1 MKSEFP
7 LIDCQEVNPSLES
20 FESSTFKFY
29 WLGKNAKNSEILV
42 KFSLLSLTYQN
53 DLDRIHALIFGT
65 CIRSTFRNGFGG
77 FWIQG
82 RMCTWSPHD
91 GLTYSSTKFVWG
103 LKFSFLQI
111 HQKINPFEWTYD
123 TLVRGEFQN
132 EPFRRLGAILPQL
145 GDNWLRVRSADDD
158 TPLRFE
164 LRFDRPECGVAH
176 GLFRFQKRIK
186 FKVDGQMG

>member
-1 MKSEFP
+1 MDHIIWTILYVKILTPSWGTQPIKMVQIEFMP
-7 LIDCQEVNPSLES
+7 WFLVLVSDRRFAMDSDDFEFKDECVLEALMTVSLIPAQSS
-20 FESSTFKFY
+20 FEVSSFPFYKF
-29 WLGKNAKNSEILV
+29 
-42 KFSLLSLTYQN
+42 
-53 DLDRIHALIFGT
+53 
-65 CIRSTFRNGFGG
+65 
-77 FWIQG
+77 
-82 RMCTWSPHD
+82 
-91 GLTYSSTKFVWG
+91 TK
-103 LKFSFLQI
+103 
-111 HQKINPFEWTYD
+111 KINPFEWTYD

-176 GLFRFQKRIK
+176 GLFRFQKRIR